1 MSYGNPPGYGGGYG
15 QQPPPGGGYGG
26 GGGYGQQPQGGGG
39 YQTPPPNH
47 LVWAI
52 ITLFCCQILGIVS
65 IIFAAQVNGKFQQGD
80 YAGAVDAS
88 NKARTFAMIGTILG
102 VVQVIAIIAYVIA
115 ISVAVTHNTPT
126 YDIPSTLY
134 SP

>member
-1 MSYGNPPGYGGGYG
+1 MSYGNAPGYGGGYG
-15 QQPPPGGGYGG
+15 QQPPPGGGYG

-52 ITLFCCQILGIVS
+52 ITLFCCQILGIIS
-65 IIFAAQVNGKFQQGD
+65 IVFAAQVNGKFQQGD
-80 YAGAVDAS
+80 YAGAVDSS

-102 VVQVIAIIAYVIA
+102 VVQVIGIIIYIIVVG
-115 ISVAVTHNTPT
+115 VAVSNAPDYT
-126 YDIPSTLY
+126 IPSYTPY

>member
-1 MSYGNPPGYGGGYG
+1 MGYENVPGYGGGYG
-15 QQPPPGGGYGG
+15 QAPPPGGGYGG
-26 GGGYGQQPQGGGG
+26 GYGQAPQGGGG

-65 IIFAAQVNGKFQQGD
+65 VIFAAQVNGKFQQGD

-88 NKARTFAMIGTILG
+88 NKAKTFAMIGTILG
-102 VVQVIAIIAYVIA
+102 VVQVIGIIIYIVVVG
-115 ISVAVTHNTPT
+115 VAVSRTPGYT
-126 YDIPSTLY
+126 PPSFAPY